1 VVYVFPGLVIGAVY
15 AILGCS
21 IALTY
26 SATGV
31 LNLAT
36 GAIAFFV
43 ADTFNYLVN
52 IHHWALAPAVVV
64 CVAMGPAIGLVL
76 WAVIFR
82 RLERSDL
89 VVQVV
94 ATIGVA
100 VALPQVALIWMP
112 IGETQQAPGII
123 PHGLHT
129 VHFWF
134 VTASRDQLVAVIG
147 AVVCVVALVLLLERT
162 RLGLATRAVVDRP
175 LIAEARG
182 INTSLVSATSWALS
196 GLLISVGGILL
207 CPLIDLDPGVYTEL
221 TVAALSVALVGRF
234 RNLLITAAAGL
245 GLGVVNSL
253 VIGYA
258 PSGSTLIQ
266 GIAPSLPFFLLTVLL
281 LLNWSPITSRR
292 DTVQP
297 QTGSRRSA
305 ALSVSGSGT
314 AETAAGVSP
323 LWSWLA
329 RYSLVFILLG
339 LVGMALTGMYAFSLF
354 WTANIGVGLAFA
366 VIYLSFSVATGQA
379 AVVCLGQAALAGF
392 AGFLAGRLFDAA
404 GIPLVLAAILA
415 VLATAILGGVIGVIG
430 ARLDQIGFAL
440 VTLAFALFCGQFVFN
455 ITSLD
460 PAAGVPYPTVV
471 WPGFSQARTAVLLC
485 FVVFVVIA
493 ALLGY
498 LKRRRLGR
506 VFAAMRGNPISAEGL
521 GLNVRMLRAAAFCIG
536 AAIAGLGGVLLGI
549 NEQQLG
555 LPDFPLAVGLVW
567 LAVCVVFGVRGPQ
580 GALLA
585 GLAVPIIPALFGRW
599 SSAGW
604 VKYVFNHNFNDVPIL
619 LFGLGAIGLASDPR
633 GSLAPLEDLLRAFTA
648 GRLRPAVAVVAP
660 PGSVGPA
667 VVDTDGQ
674 PASSGPFSPAA
685 ATDGTADRPGLDGG
699 SIGERAD
706 ALEVREVTVRFGG
719 LMALNAVDLAVK
731 PAEIVG
737 LIGPNGAGKTTM
749 LNVMT
754 GLLRADH
761 GRIFLD
767 GRDVG
772 SAPVHK
778 RARMGLARTFQRVTL
793 FGELTAGQHLQVAA
807 EAAGRPEVDVDGL
820 LRRVGLR
827 IGAEASVTDLPLGNA
842 RLVELAMALASGP
855 RVLLLDE
862 PFSGLAANEREHLRE
877 LLAALRDDEDLAIV
891 LVEHDVDVV
900 ARLANRI
907 VVLDFGEKIADG
919 TPEEVLARPEVRR
932 AYFGVV
938 EVGER

>member
-1 VVYVFPGLVIGAVY
+1 
-15 AILGCS
+15 
-21 IALTY
+21 
-26 SATGV
+26 
-31 LNLAT
+31 
-36 GAIAFFV
+36 
-43 ADTFNYLVN
+43 
-52 IHHWALAPAVVV
+52 
-64 CVAMGPAIGLVL
+64 M
-76 WAVIFR
+76 
-82 RLERSDL
+82 
-89 VVQVV
+89 
-94 ATIGVA
+94 
-100 VALPQVALIWMP
+100 
-112 IGETQQAPGII
+112 
-123 PHGLHT
+123 
-129 VHFWF
+129 
-134 VTASRDQLVAVIG
+134 
-147 AVVCVVALVLLLERT
+147 
-162 RLGLATRAVVDRP
+162 
-175 LIAEARG
+175 
-182 INTSLVSATSWALS
+182 
-196 GLLISVGGILL
+196 
-207 CPLIDLDPGVYTEL
+207 
-221 TVAALSVALVGRF
+221 
-234 RNLLITAAAGL
+234 
-245 GLGVVNSL
+245 
-253 VIGYA
+253 
-258 PSGSTLIQ
+258 
-266 GIAPSLPFFLLTVLL
+266 
-281 LLNWSPITSRR
+281 
-292 DTVQP
+292 
-297 QTGSRRSA
+297 
-305 ALSVSGSGT
+305 
-314 AETAAGVSP
+314 
-323 LWSWLA
+323 A

-339 LVGMALTGMYAFSLF
+339 LVGMALTGMYAFSMI
-354 WTANIGVGLAFA
+354 WTGLIGVGLAYA

-404 GIPLVLAAILA
+404 GIPLLLSAVLA

-460 PAAGVPYPTVV
+460 PAAGVPYPIVV

-506 VFAAMRGNPISAEGL
+506 IFAAMRGNPISAEGL
-521 GLNVRMLRAAAFCIG
+521 GLNVRMLRAAAFCVG

-585 GLAVPIIPALFGRW
+585 GLAVPIIPHLFEQW

-604 VKYVFNHNFNDVPIL
+604 LESLFHHSLGDVPTL
-619 LFGLGAIGLASDPR
+619 LFGLGAIGLAGEPR
-633 GSLAPLEDLLRAFTA
+633 GSLAPLEDLLRSFSAS
-648 GRLRPAVAVVAP
+648 RLRPAVAAAPAAPPSALSPLSPAAP
-660 PGSVGPA
+660 PGPVTPA
-667 VVDTDGQ
+667 VAGTDGEAEQ
-674 PASSGPFSPAA
+674 PVQDG
-685 ATDGTADRPGLDGG
+685 ATV
-699 SIGERAD
+699 GERAD

-731 PAEIVG
+731 PGEIVG

-754 GLLRADH
+754 GLLRAEH
-761 GRIFLD
+761 GRILL
-767 GRDVG
+767 GGTDVS

-807 EAAGRPEVDVDGL
+807 EAAGRPPVDVDGL
-820 LRRVGLR
+820 LGRVGLR
-827 IGAEASVTDLPLGNA
+827 IGADAPVTDLPLGNA

-862 PFSGLAANEREHLRE
+862 PFSGLAANEREHLRD
-877 LLAALRDDEDLAIV
+877 LLAALRDDEGLAIV

-919 TPEEVLARPEVRR
+919 TPDEVLARPEVRR

>member
-1 VVYVFPGLVIGAVY
+1 VYVFPGLVTGAVY

-52 IHHWALAPAVVV
+52 IHHWALAPAAVV
-64 CVAMGPAIGLVL
+64 CVAIGPAMGVVL

-100 VALPQVALIWMP
+100 VALPQIALIWMP

-134 VTASRDQLVAVIG
+134 VTASRDQLAAVIG
-147 AVVCVVALVLLLERT
+147 AVACVVALVLLLERT

-207 CPLIDLDPGVYTEL
+207 CPLIDLDSGVYTEL

-297 QTGSRRSA
+297 QTGRRRGA
-305 ALSVSGSGT
+305 VLSVSGSGG
-314 AETAAGVSP
+314 APEVSP
-323 LWSWLA
+323 LWRWLA

-339 LVGMALTGMYAFSLF
+339 LVGMALTGMYGFSLF
-354 WTANIGVGLAFA
+354 WTALIGVGLAYA

-379 AVVCLGQAALAGF
+379 AVVCLGQAAMAGF

-404 GIPLVLAAILA
+404 GIPLLLSAVLA

-471 WPGFSQARTAVLLC
+471 WPGFSAARTAVLLG

-549 NEQQLG
+549 NESQLG

-567 LAVCVVFGVRGPQ
+567 LAVCVLFGVRGPQ

-585 GLAVPIIPALFGRW
+585 GLAVPIIPALFERW

-604 VKYVFNHNFNDVPIL
+604 VKHAFNHNFNDVPTL

-633 GSLAPLEDLLRAFTA
+633 GSLAPLEDLLRSFSAR
-648 GRLRPAVAVVAP
+648 RLHPALAAAPAAPPSSLSPVSPISPAAPPGPVTPAVAAN
-660 PGSVGPA
+660 
-667 VVDTDGQ
+667 DGE
-674 PASSGPFSPAA
+674 
-685 ATDGTADRPGLDGG
+685 ADRPAPDGG
-699 SIGERAD
+699 PVEERAD
-706 ALEVREVTVRFGG
+706 ALEVLEVTVRFGG

-731 PAEIVG
+731 PGEIVG

-754 GLLRADH
+754 GLLRADR
-761 GRIFLD
+761 GRIFL
-767 GRDVG
+767 GGTNVS

-807 EAAGRPEVDVDGL
+807 EAAGRPPVDVDGL
-820 LRRVGLR
+820 LDRVGLR
-827 IGAEASVTDLPLGNA
+827 IGADAPVTDLPLGNA
-842 RLVELAMALASGP
+842 RLVELAMGLASGP

-877 LLAALRDDEDLAIV
+877 LLAALRDDEGLAIV

-919 TPEEVLARPEVRR
+919 TPDEVLARPEVRR

>member
-1 VVYVFPGLVIGAVY
+1 MVYVFPGLVIGAVY

-52 IHHWALAPAVVV
+52 IHHWALLPAAVV
-64 CVAMGPAIGLVL
+64 CVAIGPAMGLVL

-112 IGETQQAPGII
+112 IGETQQPPGII

-134 VTASRDQLVAVIG
+134 VTASRDQLAAVIG

-182 INTSLVSATSWALS
+182 INTGLVSATSWALS

-207 CPLIDLDPGVYTEL
+207 CPLIDLDSGVYTEL

-245 GLGVVNSL
+245 VLGVVNSL

-297 QTGSRRSA
+297 QTGRRRSA
-305 ALSVSGSGT
+305 ALSVSGSGSA
-314 AETAAGVSP
+314 AEVSP
-323 LWSWLA
+323 LWRWLA

-354 WTANIGVGLAFA
+354 WTAAIGVGLAYA
-366 VIYLSFSVATGQA
+366 VIFLSFSVATGQA

-404 GIPLVLAAILA
+404 GIPLLLAAVLA
-415 VLATAILGGVIGVIG
+415 VLATAILGGAIGVIG

-460 PAAGVPYPTVV
+460 PAAGVPYPIVV

-493 ALLGY
+493 TLLGY

-585 GLAVPIIPALFGRW
+585 GLAVPIIPALFERW

-604 VKYVFNHNFNDVPIL
+604 LEHLFHNSLGDVPTL
-619 LFGLGAIGLASDPR
+619 LFGLGAIGLASEPR
-633 GSLAPLEDLLRAFTA
+633 GSLAPLEDLLRSFTA
-648 GRLRPAVAVVAP
+648 SRLRPAVAAAPGAAPSSLSPAAP
-660 PGSVGPA
+660 PGPVTPA
-667 VVDTDGQ
+667 VAGTDGE
-674 PASSGPFSPAA
+674 AG
-685 ATDGTADRPGLDGG
+685 RPVQDGG
-699 SIGERAD
+699 PVGERAD

-719 LMALNAVDLAVK
+719 LMAVNAVDVAVK
-731 PAEIVG
+731 PGEIVG
-737 LIGPNGAGKTTM
+737 LIGPNGAGKTTL

-761 GRIFLD
+761 GRIFLG

-793 FGELTAGQHLQVAA
+793 FGELTVGQHFQVAA
-807 EAAGRPEVDVDGL
+807 EAAGRPPVDVDGL
-820 LRRVGLR
+820 LGRVGLR
-827 IGAEASVTDLPLGNA
+827 IGPDAPVTDLPLGNA

-877 LLAALRDDEDLAIV
+877 LLAALRDDEGLAIV

-938 EVGER
+938 EASER

>member
-52 IHHWALAPAVVV
+52 IHHWAILPAAVV
-64 CVAMGPAIGLVL
+64 CVAIGPALGLVL

-100 VALPQVALIWMP
+100 VALPQIALIWMP
-112 IGETQQAPGII
+112 IGETQQPPGII

-134 VTASRDQLVAVIG
+134 VTASRDQLAAVIG

-182 INTSLVSATSWALS
+182 INTGLVSATSWALS

-207 CPLIDLDPGVYTEL
+207 CPLIDLDSGVYTEL

-245 GLGVVNSL
+245 ALGVVNSL

-297 QTGSRRSA
+297 QTGRRRGA
-305 ALSVSGSGT
+305 ARPVSGSGGA
-314 AETAAGVSP
+314 AEVSP
-323 LWSWLA
+323 MWRWLS

-339 LVGMALTGMYAFSLF
+339 LVGMALFGMYAFRLF
-354 WTANIGVGLAFA
+354 WTANIGVGLAYA
-366 VIYLSFSVATGQA
+366 VIFLSFSVATGQA

-404 GIPLVLAAILA
+404 GIPLLLSAVLA

-471 WPGFSQARTAVLLC
+471 WPGFTQARTAVLLC
-485 FVVFVVIA
+485 FAVFVVIA
-493 ALLGY
+493 AVLGY
-498 LKRRRLGR
+498 LKRGGLGR

-521 GLNVRMLRAAAFCIG
+521 GLNVRMLRAAAFCVG
-536 AAIAGLGGVLLGI
+536 SAIAGLGGVLLGI
-549 NEQQLG
+549 NEPQLG

-585 GLAVPIIPALFGRW
+585 GLAVPIVPALFGQW

-604 VKYVFNHNFNDVPIL
+604 AQHVFNHNFNDVPIL

-633 GSLAPLEDLLRAFTA
+633 GSLAPLEDLLRSYSAN
-648 GRLRPAVAVVAP
+648 RLHPAVAVADVP
-660 PGSVGPA
+660 PGPVVPSVP
-667 VVDTDGQ
+667 VSDGQ
-674 PASSGPFSPAA
+674 AA
-685 ATDGTADRPGLDGG
+685 RLEDAARPT
-699 SIGERAD
+699 GERPL

-719 LMALNAVDLAVK
+719 LMALNAVDLALK
-731 PAEIVG
+731 PGEIVG

-754 GLLRADH
+754 GLLRAER

-767 GRDVG
+767 GREVG

-793 FGELTAGQHLQVAA
+793 FSELTAGQHLQVAA
-807 EAAGRPEVDVDGL
+807 EAAGRPPVDVDGL

-827 IGAEASVTDLPLGNA
+827 IGADAPVTDLPLGNA

-855 RVLLLDE
+855 HVLLLDE
-862 PFSGLAANEREHLRE
+862 PFSGLATNEREHLRE
-877 LLAALRDDEDLAIV
+877 LLASLRDDEDLAIV

-907 VVLDFGEKIADG
+907 VVLDFGNKIADG
-919 TPEEVLARPEVRR
+919 TPDEVLARPEVRQ

-938 EVGER
+938 EVGEK

>member
-1 VVYVFPGLVIGAVY
+1 MVYVFPGLVIGAVY

-52 IHHWALAPAVVV
+52 IHHWALAPAAVV
-64 CVAMGPAIGLVL
+64 CVAIGPAMGVVL
-76 WAVIFR
+76 WAIIFR

-112 IGETQQAPGII
+112 IGETQQPPGII

-134 VTASRDQLVAVIG
+134 VTASRDQLAAVIG

-182 INTSLVSATSWALS
+182 INTGLVSATSWALS

-207 CPLIDLDPGVYTEL
+207 CPLIDLDSGVYTEL

-297 QTGSRRSA
+297 QTGRRRGA
-305 ALSVSGSGT
+305 ALSASGS
-314 AETAAGVSP
+314 ESAAAVSP
-323 LWSWLA
+323 LWRWLA

-354 WTANIGVGLAFA
+354 WTAAIGVGLAYA

-404 GIPLVLAAILA
+404 GIPLLLSAVLA

-460 PAAGVPYPTVV
+460 PAAGVPYPIVV

-521 GLNVRMLRAAAFCIG
+521 GLNVRMLRAGAFCIG

-585 GLAVPIIPALFGRW
+585 GLAVPIIPALFERW

-604 VKYVFNHNFNDVPIL
+604 LECLFHHSLGDVPTL
-619 LFGLGAIGLASDPR
+619 LFGLGAIGLAGEPR
-633 GSLAPLEDLLRAFTA
+633 GSLAPLEDLLRSFTA
-648 GRLRPAVAVVAP
+648 SRLRPAVAATPAAPPSSLSPTAP
-660 PGSVGPA
+660 PGPVTPA
-667 VVDTDGQ
+667 M
-674 PASSGPFSPAA
+674 AA
-685 ATDGTADRPGLDGG
+685 ADGDADRPVKDGG
-699 SIGERAD
+699 PVGERAD

-731 PAEIVG
+731 PGEIVG

-761 GRIFLD
+761 GRIFLG

-807 EAAGRPEVDVDGL
+807 EAAGRPPVDVDGL

-827 IGAEASVTDLPLGNA
+827 IGADAPVTDLPLGNA

-862 PFSGLAANEREHLRE
+862 PFSGLAANEREHLRD

>member
-1 VVYVFPGLVIGAVY
+1 MVYVFPGLVIGAVY

-52 IHHWALAPAVVV
+52 IHHWALAPAAVV
-64 CVAMGPAIGLVL
+64 CVAIGPAMGVVL
-76 WAVIFR
+76 WAIIFR

-112 IGETQQAPGII
+112 IGETQQPPGII

-134 VTASRDQLVAVIG
+134 VTASRDQLAAVIG

-182 INTSLVSATSWALS
+182 INTGLVSATSWALS

-207 CPLIDLDPGVYTEL
+207 CPLIDLDSGVYTEL

-297 QTGSRRSA
+297 QTGRRRGA
-305 ALSVSGSGT
+305 ALSASGS
-314 AETAAGVSP
+314 ESAAAVSP
-323 LWSWLA
+323 LWRWLA

-354 WTANIGVGLAFA
+354 WTAAIGVGLAYA

-404 GIPLVLAAILA
+404 GIPLLLSAVLA

-460 PAAGVPYPTVV
+460 PAAGVPYPIVV

-521 GLNVRMLRAAAFCIG
+521 GLNVRMLRAGAFCIG

-585 GLAVPIIPALFGRW
+585 GLAVPIIPALFERW

-604 VKYVFNHNFNDVPIL
+604 LESLFHHSLGDVPTL
-619 LFGLGAIGLASDPR
+619 LFGLGAIGLAGEPR
-633 GSLAPLEDLLRAFTA
+633 GSLAPLEDLLRSFTA
-648 GRLRPAVAVVAP
+648 SRLRPAVAATPAAPPSSLSPTAP
-660 PGSVGPA
+660 PGPVTPA
-667 VVDTDGQ
+667 M
-674 PASSGPFSPAA
+674 AA
-685 ATDGTADRPGLDGG
+685 ADGDADRPVKDGG
-699 SIGERAD
+699 PVGERAD

-731 PAEIVG
+731 PGEIVG

-761 GRIFLD
+761 GRIFLG

-807 EAAGRPEVDVDGL
+807 EAAGRPPVDVDGL

-827 IGAEASVTDLPLGNA
+827 IGADAPVTDLPLGNA

-862 PFSGLAANEREHLRE
+862 PFSGLAANEREHLRD

>member
-52 IHHWALAPAVVV
+52 IHHWAILPAAVV
-64 CVAMGPAIGLVL
+64 CVAIGPALGLVL

-100 VALPQVALIWMP
+100 VALPQIALIWMP
-112 IGETQQAPGII
+112 IGETQQPPGII

-134 VTASRDQLVAVIG
+134 VTASRDQLAAVIG

-196 GLLISVGGILL
+196 GLLIAIGGVLL
-207 CPLIDLDPGVYTEL
+207 CPLIDLDSGVYTEL

-245 GLGVVNSL
+245 ALGVVNSL

-297 QTGSRRSA
+297 QTGRRRSA
-305 ALSVSGSGT
+305 ALPVSGSGDA
-314 AETAAGVSP
+314 AEVSP
-323 LWSWLA
+323 MWRWLA
-329 RYSLVFILLG
+329 RYSLFFILLG
-339 LVGMALTGMYAFSLF
+339 LVGMALIGMYAFRLF
-354 WTANIGVGLAFA
+354 WTANIGVGLAYA
-366 VIYLSFSVATGQA
+366 VIFLSFSVATGQA

-404 GIPLVLAAILA
+404 GIPLLLAAVLA

-493 ALLGY
+493 VALGY
-498 LKRRRLGR
+498 LKRGRLGR

-521 GLNVRMLRAAAFCIG
+521 GLNVRMLRAAAFCVG
-536 AAIAGLGGVLLGI
+536 SAIAGLGGVLLGI

-567 LAVCVVFGVRGPQ
+567 LAVCVVFGLRGWY

-585 GLAVPIIPALFGRW
+585 GLAVPIIPALFGQW

-604 VKYVFNHNFNDVPIL
+604 AQHVFNHNFNDVPVL

-633 GSLAPLEDLLRAFTA
+633 GSLAALEDLLRSFSAN
-648 GRLRPAVAVVAP
+648 RLHPAVAVADAP
-660 PGSVGPA
+660 PGPVVPSVS
-667 VVDTDGQ
+667 VSDGQ
-674 PASSGPFSPAA
+674 AA
-685 ATDGTADRPGLDGG
+685 RSEDAVRPT
-699 SIGERAD
+699 GERPR

-719 LMALNAVDLAVK
+719 LMALNAVDLALA
-731 PAEIVG
+731 PGEIVG

-754 GLLRADH
+754 GLLRAER

-767 GRDVG
+767 GREVG

-793 FGELTAGQHLQVAA
+793 FSELTAGQHLQVAA
-807 EAAGRPEVDVDGL
+807 EAAGRPPVDVDRL
-820 LRRVGLR
+820 LRQVGLR
-827 IGAEASVTDLPLGNA
+827 IGADAPVTDLPLGNA
-842 RLVELAMALASGP
+842 RLVELAMALAAGP

-862 PFSGLAANEREHLRE
+862 PFSGLATNEREHLRE
-877 LLAALRDDEDLAIV
+877 LLASLRDDEHLAIV

-900 ARLANRI
+900 ARLADRI
-907 VVLDFGEKIADG
+907 VVLDFGNKIADG
-919 TPEEVLARPEVRR
+919 TPDEVLARPEVRQ

-938 EVGER
+938 EVGEK

>member
-52 IHHWALAPAVVV
+52 IHHWGLAPAAVV
-64 CVAMGPAIGLVL
+64 CVAIGPAMGLAL
-76 WAVIFR
+76 WAIIFR

-100 VALPQVALIWMP
+100 VALPQVAAIWMP
-112 IGETQQAPGII
+112 IGETQQPPGIV

-129 VHFWF
+129 LHFWF
-134 VTASRDQLVAVIG
+134 VTASRDQLAAVIG
-147 AVVCVVALVLLLERT
+147 SVVCVVALVLLLERT

-182 INTSLVSATSWALS
+182 INTSLVSAASWALS
-196 GLLISVGGILL
+196 GLLIAVGGILL
-207 CPLIDLDPGVYTEL
+207 CPLIDLDSGVYTEL

-234 RNLLITAAAGL
+234 RNLLVTAAAGL
-245 GLGVVNSL
+245 VLGVVNSL

-297 QTGSRRSA
+297 QTGRRRSA
-305 ALSVSGSGT
+305 ALAATGSGSP
-314 AETAAGVSP
+314 AEVSP
-323 LWSWLA
+323 LWRWLS
-329 RYSLVFILLG
+329 RYSLLFILLG
-339 LVGMALTGMYAFSLF
+339 LVGMALTGMYAFSLY
-354 WTANIGVGLAFA
+354 WTAAIGVGLAYA

-404 GIPLVLAAILA
+404 GIPLLLAAVLA

-460 PAAGVPYPTVV
+460 PAAGVPYPIVV
-471 WPGFSQARTAVLLC
+471 WPGLSQARTAVLLC

-585 GLAVPIIPALFGRW
+585 GLAVPIIPALFERW

-604 VKYVFNHNFNDVPIL
+604 LESLFHHSLGDVPTL
-619 LFGLGAIGLASDPR
+619 LFGLGAIGLAGEPR
-633 GSLAPLEDLLRAFTA
+633 GSLAPLEDLLRSFTA
-648 GRLRPAVAVVAP
+648 SRLRPAVAADAVAP
-660 PGSVGPA
+660 PGSPAPPSPATPPGPVTPGMA
-667 VVDTDGQ
+667 VTDGE
-674 PASSGPFSPAA
+674 
-685 ATDGTADRPGLDGG
+685 ADRPVQDGRPV
-699 SIGERAD
+699 GERAD
-706 ALEVREVTVRFGG
+706 ALEVREVMVRFGG

-731 PAEIVG
+731 PGEIVG

-754 GLLRADH
+754 GLLRAEH
-761 GRIFLD
+761 GRILLA
-767 GRDVG
+767 GTDV
-772 SAPVHK
+772 SSEPVHK

-807 EAAGRPEVDVDGL
+807 EAAGRPPLDVDGL
-820 LRRVGLR
+820 LGRVGLR
-827 IGAEASVTDLPLGNA
+827 IGADAPVTDLPLGNA

-862 PFSGLAANEREHLRE
+862 PFSGLAANEREHLRD
-877 LLAALRDDEDLAIV
+877 LLAVLRDDEGLAIV

-900 ARLANRI
+900 ARVANRI